1 MLKVKRIKISPS
13 TNSSSTN
20 TYVIFNT
27 KEFVKDLVNF
37 SLFGLGFYT
46 EENGEIENALVY
58 SKKQAPFFNEYLGG
72 VLFELI
78 ESYNSKINVNK
89 IESILKD
96 ILAVKN
102 LNNVYTRRFR
112 NVTNY
117 VIPLLEG
124 KGVYYTKYLI
134 HTLLVPENPKTNKR
148 NYVLFRHILGSFLN
162 EIREFLVVV
171 DVSED
176 ASPTPINELKK
187 NILGKINSD
196 FSKEKAED
204 ILSPY
209 KKALEFGAENRFL
222 YDDFEISKTVKN
234 YYKIFEGS
242 IITYSLPPLG
252 VSVIFD
258 VDKELLDKILKEEEQ
273 W

>member
-1 MLKVKRIKISPS
+1 MLRIKRIKISPS

-27 KEFVKDLVNF
+27 KEFVRDLISF

-58 SKKQAPFFNEYLGG
+58 CKKKVPLFNEYLGG

-78 ESYNSKINVNK
+78 EDYNEKVNIDKIK
-89 IESILKD
+89 SILKD

-102 LNNVYTRRFR
+102 LDNVYTRRFR

-134 HTLLVPENPKTNKR
+134 HSLLVPENPKTNKR
-148 NYVLFRHILGSFLN
+148 NYTLFKHILENFLS
-162 EIREFLVVV
+162 EVKELLVVV

-176 ASPTPINELKK
+176 SSPTPINELES
-187 NILGKINSD
+187 NIIEKINGN
-196 FSKEKAED
+196 FSKGKAKE
-204 ILSPY
+204 ILNVY
-209 KKALEFGAENRFL
+209 REALKFGAENRFL
-222 YDDFEISKTVKN
+222 YDNFEVSKTVKN

-258 VDKELLDKILKEEEQ
+258 VDEELLNKILKEEKK